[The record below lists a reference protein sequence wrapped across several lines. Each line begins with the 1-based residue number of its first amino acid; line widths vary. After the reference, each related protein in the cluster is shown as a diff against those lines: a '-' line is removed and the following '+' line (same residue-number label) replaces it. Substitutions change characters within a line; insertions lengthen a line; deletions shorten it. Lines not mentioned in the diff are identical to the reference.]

1 MAPCPSLSHAFF
13 LEENRICKRGSSC
26 HPNTAMPSSSTSS
39 FSFAIAIVWKKN
51 SEGVQNSEVPKSWRG
66 ICPFSLIQNDFM
78 IVRIVCERRDSGS
91 ALKIC
96 LLKYQSITIS
106 TIVDY
111 LVLEFNKVKKKTHQ
125 SSFVRC
131 VGASF
136 WESQLVSLSID
147 LSVRRP

>member
-1 MAPCPSLSHAFF
+1 
-13 LEENRICKRGSSC
+13 
-26 HPNTAMPSSSTSS
+26 
-39 FSFAIAIVWKKN
+39 
-51 SEGVQNSEVPKSWRG
+51 
-66 ICPFSLIQNDFM
+66 M

-131 VGASF
+131 VGADTRRKKEAQTWNLKLLCTSIF
-136 WESQLVSLSID
+136 SVSDKPIQQCPS
-147 LSVRRP
+147 